1 MTEIQPCGLQRK
13 SRAAHFS
20 RRQIVSTM
28 AAAAA
33 YLGLQPLARARSAES
48 LDSSEVL
55 QGCSPAPVPIPGGFN
70 GKEAFGPRF
79 PDRFFNFFLPGTGV
93 EPSTIFNFNGVV
105 TIQSI
110 QGTGTRTELDPIT
123 GEILSQTPNL
133 PFATDVRFMN
143 GTYIGVDGRE
153 HPGTFAFL

>member
-1 MTEIQPCGLQRK
+1 MTETQRSGLQNEDRT
-13 SRAAHFS
+13 RGFS
-20 RRQIVSTM
+20 RRQILSTI
-28 AAAAA
+28 AAAGT
-33 YLGLQPLARARSAES
+33 YLGLQPLARARASDGTTSSSA
-48 LDSSEVL
+48 L

-79 PDRFFNFFLPGTGV
+79 PDKFFNFFLPGTGL

-123 GEILSQTPNL
+123 GEILSETPNL
-133 PFATDVRFMN
+133 PFATDVRFMD
-143 GTYIGVDGRE
+143 GIYVGVDGRE
-153 HPGTFAFL
+153 HPGTFAFF